1 MAYTS
6 HLVIAVMLGL
16 MLHRLYSAYKARRLQ
31 RLLHIPDVKFD
42 HNDTQA
48 HYISNT
54 KEILHKGYIKY
65 GKKGQAFRIRNPVDE
80 GSPQVILSKN
90 YLDEVKNAG
99 EDLLSFP
106 LHAVQS
112 FLLKLSG
119 SILPSAAGTHIT
131 RIDLNKNLG
140 ELAPAMRNE
149 CVETFRTII
158 PPCEDWTALKPWDT
172 FLPTVA
178 RITGRVLVGPEL
190 CRNPEWI
197 GLTIQNTQG
206 IMKHAMGIRAIYP
219 KMWQWLAPWTYPGRH
234 ELPALRKRA
243 AELLEPVFSERI
255 NAKSGNEKRRDAIQW
270 LIDGSDGKPITAQEV
285 SDSLLFLFMAG
296 IHSTGA
302 TIVSIVYD
310 LIAHPE
316 IVPEL
321 IEEIKLAQA
330 ESPEWNKASLG
341 KLRKMDSFMKE
352 SQRIHPV
359 GLVTVQRASV
369 KPHTFSDGLH
379 VPANTLMMFPTYE
392 ITHDPDIYPDP
403 EKFDAWRF
411 HRMRETGDTNKFH
424 FATVSNDSTN
434 FGAGFHACPGRFFVG
449 YELKIILSEL
459 LLNYDLKFAENID
472 RPQDGYHDLTVIPCT
487 QTELRIR
494 RKSGI

>member
-1 MAYTS
+1 MAYAS
-6 HLVIAVMLGL
+6 YLAIAVALGL
-16 MLHRLYSAYKARRLQ
+16 MLHQMYSAYKVRRQQ
-31 RLLHIPDVKFD
+31 RLLHIPNVKFD
-42 HNDTQA
+42 HDDTQA

-54 KEILHKGYIKY
+54 REILHEGYIKY

-80 GSPQVILSKN
+80 GRPQVIMSKN

-99 EDLLSFP
+99 EDILSFP
-106 LHAVQS
+106 LYSIQS

-119 SILPSAAGTHIT
+119 SILPSAAATHIS

-140 ELAPAMRNE
+140 EIAPAMKDE
-149 CVETFRTII
+149 CVETFKTVI
-158 PPCEDWTALKPWDT
+158 PSCEDWTILKPWDT

-178 RITGRVLVGPEL
+178 RITGRILVGPDL

-197 GLTIQNTQG
+197 GLTIQNTQS

-243 AELLEPVFSERI
+243 AELLEPVFLERLH
-255 NAKSGNEKRRDAIQW
+255 AKSGSEKHRDAIQW
-270 LIDGSDGKPITAQEV
+270 LIDGSGGKPTTAKEV

-296 IHSTGA
+296 IHSTSA

-316 IVPEL
+316 IIPEL
-321 IEEIKLAQA
+321 IQEIKSVQA
-330 ESPEWNKASLG
+330 ESSVWNKSSLA

-352 SQRIHPV
+352 SQRLHPA

-369 KPHTFSDGLH
+369 RPHTFSDGLH

-392 ITHDPDIYPDP
+392 FTHDPETYPDP
-403 EKFDAWRF
+403 EKFDPWRF
-411 HRMRETGDTNKFH
+411 YRMREVGDPNKFH

-459 LLNYDLKFAENID
+459 LLNYDLKFAEGTE
-472 RPQDGYHDLTVIPCT
+472 RPQDGHHDFTIIPST
-487 QTELRIR
+487 QTELLIR
-494 RKSGI
+494 RKSSV